1 LIYSADQGFDVDHD
15 FLRQMDAP
23 EVWMNPHHAQ
33 YHTGRLTVT
42 SKVLKISAAAIVC
55 VAVGR
60 SYSRL
65 HAQEPASTSHSVWDG
80 VFTKGQSTRGA
91 ALYAQRCERCH
102 GPSLEGVDEAP
113 ALAGPN
119 FLSDWNGLTVGD
131 LFNRIHTTMPADAA
145 GSLSS
150 EVTADILSYVLSSN
164 NFPAGTTELPHQPE
178 ILTQIRID
186 PAKPA
191 KAN

>member
-1 LIYSADQGFDVDHD
+1 VGSNVI
-15 FLRQMDAP
+15 
-23 EVWMNPHHAQ
+23 
-33 YHTGRLTVT
+33 
-42 SKVLKISAAAIVC
+42 KISAAAIVC
-55 VAVGR
+55 VAIGI

-80 VFTKGQSTRGA
+80 VFTKEQSTRGA
-91 ALYAQRCERCH
+91 KLYTQHCEKCH

-113 ALAGPN
+113 GLAGPD
-119 FLSDWNGLTVGD
+119 FLANWNGLTVGD

-145 GSLSS
+145 GSLSP

-164 NFPAGTTELPHQPE
+164 NFPAGSTELAHRSE

-186 PAKPA
+186 PAKPT